1 MFIKPLDVHALP
13 VAHPFQDRAGNAH
26 FALQS
31 KLPRNPVQSLFSGLA
46 AFSLAVSAPSSP
58 ADAAF
63 RRSLLDYD
71 HRIVLRCPS
80 RKLDYIVAVDES
92 FEKIHADWN
101 WVEENLFLKLQE
113 LEASKSKLTPEQI
126 DNLLIKQFD
135 ELTEEAVDPRAAEV
149 QAKLQQVLQELVPT
163 FPALAGEVLLNFYA
177 CTYWITDQVSARG
190 QLCITRN
197 YVCFTGTRPPG
208 VVDPLIPERIGI
220 RVAFKDVMSIDLV
233 DANRV
238 LLPDSIQIS
247 TKQQNEHL
255 SPQHMQHTFS
265 LYFHRKE
272 VYRVLCVLANSAMN
286 RLIKGAENSMSALAD
301 MFGKG
306 NVSGDLSANVGSRGG
321 GILTMGR
328 SRDEFSFFSGRSAS
342 VMSDVLDETDFTEQ
356 RFDKA
361 STPAMEDADDTVDS
375 TRADGGDSA
384 ADNENSAQG
393 RGAHS
398 LVRYAAV
405 SAATIKTIAEL
416 DVQTRNLEFRQLFRL
431 PFAENVVLEE
441 APVYYY
447 HKAAATSFTG
457 RLFLSPNFF
466 NFIGLGPAGGPGG
479 ASGPAAA
486 ALAATA
492 AMSLSLL
499 FDSPSDPSLIMVLPY
514 PHIVSVKKQPPTAL
528 PAAGKL
534 SAFSLSGYLVLSTKN
549 KQESWLSF
557 ANVKSRDRVAD
568 MLLQRMKQV
577 DFQFDDDIIIG
588 GGARGAGAAGSAGV
602 AGTGASPSTPGT
614 PNTPPVS
621 SPMYRPTHSV
631 NSTGSLD
638 EYTRPQDRDGGPLS
652 ASIDAG
658 GGGQLSS
665 TQQILQVPLKHL
677 FDNVADSEASLPNTL
692 RFRPTSGDL
701 DDDLLKRAVISAAS
715 SGGASSSQPERK
727 KQLDAT
733 ALDAWNTYFEAN
745 GRDVCMVRDLRPLR
759 DLVLRTDGI
768 PTAFRGDVW
777 MICAGARYS
786 RPDGSYYTALVA
798 DHVNETS
805 AFAEEIE
812 KDVRR
817 SLPEHPAYQT
827 PMGIDALR
835 RVLTAYSWRNPAI
848 GYAQALNI
856 LSAVLL
862 LHLKEEDAF
871 WMLCI
876 IVERILPDHYSKT
889 LVGSVVDQSVFS
901 RLVELHLPLL
911 WAHLTKLY
919 MDLSTISVPWFM
931 CLFLNSVPLRLGV
944 KFLDAFFIDGPKF
957 LFWVALAIL
966 KINEPQLVT
975 RGRDDDIFMQ
985 IMKNFFQRLGA
996 AGDGEGAGSA
1006 PAMVLE
1012 DGEDESGG
1020 GADAIMLA
1028 GASARASQENL
1039 SRRFGAQAAE
1049 PVDPSTLTGRALYNH
1064 LMQVAYAMYSPIVTS
1079 ETIDALRARYRLTVV
1094 HQMEDTSR
1102 KSQIRTL
1109 CEQVSLT
1116 FDEVAIVYDEVRGLE
1131 FLREEEEE
1139 DPKGAAA
1146 ALRKAQK
1153 RDEDAM
1159 RETLIGFGGW
1169 GMARKGGGGGG
1180 ADGGIASRKS
1190 TRSKKRGAATQ
1201 RQQEVGQKTVCLCD
1215 FRKVFGV
1222 VSPWQSGP
1230 TTASGGVT
1238 LGGPPQQPPTAARR
1252 PSMANTIAATAA
1264 AAAAAAAATPPAYS
1278 DVHIGLTDRI
1288 YFYCALHYNFLR
1300 TAKQRG
1306 GADASSPLAPLAYQ
1320 AAEAGGN
1327 ASGAGPGPVAGAA
1340 EKTTYIVDLATMVH
1354 ILDII
1359 MRQPLHSRLRFL
1371 FEIHDVDGDGFLDKD
1386 ELKAVMDSLLEMFER
1401 ARRTGGAGSGSGAA
1415 TGAPPTTPTP
1425 TAVGQREDEE
1435 LYLGAVSQFLNTAL
1449 KLGNNKPDTPALVP
1463 GSLGGAGAGAGGPQ
1477 LRRSGSSDFASI
1489 VQHATGHHYS
1499 SSRPGLAHQ
1508 PHSTPQPRSG
1518 RSSGTFGKGASHH
1531 HYAPKLDAGLGEDL
1545 EGEGGELGSS
1555 TSAAQPIKQSQA
1567 QSHTRTLRQH
1577 VRGTST
1583 GGLLSSSPAPSS
1595 PASPSSSNNNN
1606 NTTNNSNAFLIPAPS
1621 SPRPRS
1627 ASPAIGGGG
1636 SSTPPPLQPPIAPAE
1651 DFHGGT
1657 AFRLSF
1663 NEFLL
1668 AVLSQSVFVQYFER
1682 VWTLARNGAAVEVT
1696 FVSKGDAAK

>member
-247 TKQQNEHL
+247 TKQQN
-255 SPQHMQHTFS
+255 HTFS

-479 ASGPAAA
+479 AS
-486 ALAATA
+486 A

-638 EYTRPQDRDGGPLS
+638 EYTRPQDP
-652 ASIDAG
+652 
-658 GGGQLSS
+658 
-665 TQQILQVPLKHL
+665 
-677 FDNVADSEASLPNTL
+677 
-692 RFRPTSGDL
+692 
-701 DDDLLKRAVISAAS
+701 S

-1006 PAMVLE
+1006 PAM
-1012 DGEDESGG
+1012 
-1020 GADAIMLA
+1020 
-1028 GASARASQENL
+1028 
-1039 SRRFGAQAAE
+1039 AAE

-1463 GSLGGAGAGAGGPQ
+1463 GSLGGAGAGAG
-1477 LRRSGSSDFASI
+1477 
-1489 VQHATGHHYS
+1489 
-1499 SSRPGLAHQ
+1499 
-1508 PHSTPQPRSG
+1508 
-1518 RSSGTFGKGASHH
+1518 
-1531 HYAPKLDAGLGEDL
+1531 
-1545 EGEGGELGSS
+1545 ELGSS